1 VDELDRIDRLRRLP
15 PAIPDSAL
23 DELAREIH
31 RPVDRAA
38 CEREITA
45 AVRLRC
51 AGDLS
56 SFDRLCAPLKAI
68 AHVRFENAV
77 ELGLATAAMFSATS
91 GLPLTS
97 APRWR
102 TIERRRA

>member
-1 VDELDRIDRLRRLP
+1 MVELELLERLRELP

-31 RPVDRAA
+31 RPVDRET

-51 AGDLS
+51 LGDLT
-56 SFDRLCAPLKAI
+56 SFDRLRAPLKAI

-77 ELGLATAAMFSATS
+77 ELGLATAAIFSATS
-91 GLPLTS
+91 GLPLTPS
-97 APRWR
+97 GREVGGLA
-102 TIERRRA
+102 